1 MNAPSS
7 HAQSPQN
14 QGVSAV
20 STHAVHPC
28 YRVHLTPADYAVQ
41 TWTLFG
47 SAYRELNARKLFW
60 VALALN
66 ALIIGAIA
74 AIGIDESGISIF
86 GYELGI
92 PGVTSKLFP
101 DGQLYKQIFS
111 TLGVGIWLAWL
122 STILALLST
131 ASMFPDLATGGVDT
145 MLSKPVGRARLFVT
159 KFATGL
165 LFTALQVAVFA
176 GLAFLVLGIRGGV
189 WEVGMFVVIPLMVV
203 FFSYLF
209 AVQAVVGMITRSP
222 IASVI
227 VTLLFWIAIFLV
239 HSAEQFTLLGMTASR
254 LEIEAFERKLDTL
267 QTEDAKSGVI
277 VAMTEEKE
285 QQANWKLAHDLFFA
299 AKTII
304 PKSTETAGLT
314 SRALSLAAN
323 MPTNDEVEGD
333 GDDESARQQRGFF
346 RSRSVSD
353 RKLREAIQTEMDA
366 RSVWWVVGTSFA
378 FECALL
384 SVGIWYFKRRDF

>member
-1 MNAPSS
+1 MNAPSP
-7 HAQSPQN
+7 HAQTAQKPS
-14 QGVSAV
+14 VSAV
-20 STHAVHPC
+20 STTSTHPC
-28 YRVHLTPADYAVQ
+28 YRAHLTPTDYVVQ
-41 TWTLFG
+41 TWALFG
-47 SAYRELNARKLFW
+47 SAYQELNARKLFW

-66 ALIIGAIA
+66 ALIIGAVA
-74 AIGIDESGISIF
+74 AIGIDDSGISIL

-92 PGVTSKLFP
+92 PGVTAKLFP
-101 DGQLYKQIFS
+101 DGQLYKRIFS

-145 MLSKPVGRARLFVT
+145 MLSKPVGRGRLFVT

-176 GLAFLVLGIRGGV
+176 VLAFLVLGIRGGV

-227 VTLLFWIAIFLV
+227 VTLLFWIVIFLV
-239 HSAEQFTLLGMTASR
+239 HSGEQFTLLGMTASR
-254 LEIEAFERKLDTL
+254 LEIEALERKIETL

-277 VAMTEEKE
+277 LAVEAEKP
-285 QQANWKLAHDLFFA
+285 QQANWKLAHDLFYA

-304 PKSTETAGLT
+304 PKSTETIGLT

-323 MPTNDEVEGD
+323 MPTNDEVEGEGED
-333 GDDESARQQRGFF
+333 ASARQQRGFF

-353 RKLREAIQTEMDA
+353 RKLRQAIQTEMDS

-378 FECALL
+378 FESVLL
-384 SVGIWYFKRRDF
+384 SFGIWYFKRRDF